1 MTPVTSLI
9 WKENWGKRSGE
20 KGTAPIVYPPL
31 PSPPPFLLSYLQF
44 FSFLEPR
51 FDRDLARSF
60 SRAIAF
66 RRRRKKER
74 KRGYRCEKIIV
85 AILEWTMVFC
95 MDDTSTDLGQR
106 RVVNGVARS
115 MTSRGA
121 NPCNWVTR
129 WFCHGRSYKRTRVV
143 LPRFPRLFAWKRVP
157 ATSTRDKYCRFPSHP
172 AKSSASKRPRIG
184 LCFDRSIF
192 EWMGR

>member
-31 PSPPPFLLSYLQF
+31 PLPPFSYPISNFFLSSSQDSIATSLVP
-44 FSFLEPR
+44 S
-51 FDRDLARSF
+51 LARS
-60 SRAIAF
+60 RLEEG
-66 RRRRKKER
+66 KKER